1 MFFENI
7 KTAWDIL
14 WRNKVRSFLTMLGI
28 IIGVMSMIVIL
39 AVGAGAQSLIVNQVK
54 SLGSNLVAVLPG
66 KSESTGPPAAAFGV
80 VITSLTYDDGKAL
93 VNGDFP
99 DLVAMA
105 AYVQSADT
113 ITWQEN
119 QADTSILGTSFTY
132 LNVEEAKVAQGR
144 FFDEDDEKSYARVVV
159 LGSGTAKD
167 LFGDSSPLGQQIKI
181 KKTNFTIIGVM
192 QSRGT
197 SGFQNQDKQIFVP
210 VTTAQKLLVG
220 INYVNFLRLKVD
232 KPEAV
237 NPSLEYIATKL
248 RERHNIT
255 NPDYDDFS
263 VRSTAQGLDALTNIT
278 NALRFFLAAIAM
290 ISLLVGGIG
299 IMNIMLAAVQERTK
313 EIGLRKALGAKNK
326 QITRQ
331 FLVETIF
338 ITLVGGII
346 GIILGSL
353 IAIAVAAIARG
364 MGYSWDLV
372 ISPFSIFLGCAVSVS
387 IGLIF
392 GISPA
397 RRASRL
403 NPIEAL
409 RYE

>member
-1 MFFENI
+1 
-7 KTAWDIL
+7 
-14 WRNKVRSFLTMLGI
+14 
-28 IIGVMSMIVIL
+28 
-39 AVGAGAQSLIVNQVK
+39 
-54 SLGSNLVAVLPG
+54 
-66 KSESTGPPAAAFGV
+66 
-80 VITSLTYDDGKAL
+80 
-93 VNGDFP
+93 
-99 DLVAMA
+99 
-105 AYVQSADT
+105 
-113 ITWQEN
+113 
-119 QADTSILGTSFTY
+119 
-132 LNVEEAKVAQGR
+132 
-144 FFDEDDEKSYARVVV
+144 
-159 LGSGTAKD
+159 
-167 LFGDSSPLGQQIKI
+167 
-181 KKTNFTIIGVM
+181 
-192 QSRGT
+192 
-197 SGFQNQDKQIFVP
+197 
-210 VTTAQKLLVG
+210 
-220 INYVNFLRLKVD
+220 
-232 KPEAV
+232 
-237 NPSLEYIATKL
+237 
-248 RERHNIT
+248 
-255 NPDYDDFS
+255 
-263 VRSTAQGLDALTNIT
+263 
-278 NALRFFLAAIAM
+278 M